1 MPNIT
6 ENRIN
11 TVMPKMVVY
20 RLSRSELSSNIVSIQ
35 GGQENQDSTAYL
47 RFSLSG
53 TGSSNGAWA
62 AFKEWWKKNNNLMIL
77 GCMVKNLSTGGNK
90 GYYWCPTNR
99 TPNPLRTDTYTVN
112 LEFFIYRR
120 DTGIYNTES
129 DTIYEFYFINLTH

>member
-35 GGQENQDSTAYL
+35 GGNDSQDTTAYL
-47 RFSLSG
+47 RFTMNG
-53 TGSSNGAWA
+53 TGSSGLWGK
-62 AFKEWWKKNNNLMIL
+62 FKEWWKKNNNLIIV
-77 GCMVKNLSTGGNK
+77 GCMVKSVQNEGQNK

-99 TPNPLRTDTYTVN
+99 APNPLRDDTWTN
-112 LEFFIYRR
+112 ILEFFLPRKDVNIFISEQY
-120 DTGIYNTES
+120 
-129 DTIYEFYFINLTH
+129 TIYEFYFINLTH